1 MQINNMTSQPNNSSN
16 KYNPNFTS
24 IKSIKCEGMYKK
36 YPQFA
41 NSLVESFQ
49 KNPKAM
55 EFCKK
60 YDVDIV
66 FYAVKQMRDSVQSS
80 VHIFFDNIAKSKTR
94 KLFDKLAGKS
104 DDKIV
109 VYAWGNKYSLPHS
122 IEESTANL
130 IEAMSPERKV
140 ANGYR
145 GGFLDSNIKF
155 AEEKIQKAL
164 SEKAKI
170 VEQKAAKSAAAK
182 AAKAQYS
189 NDVSKLQNSINEL
202 INKGK

>member
-24 IKSIKCEGMYKK
+24 NKSIKSEGMYKK

-49 KNPKAM
+49 KNPKAI

-60 YDVDIV
+60 YDEDFV

-94 KLFDKLAGKS
+94 KLFDKLAG
-104 DDKIV
+104 
-109 VYAWGNKYSLPHS
+109 
-122 IEESTANL
+122 
-130 IEAMSPERKV
+130 
-140 ANGYR
+140 
-145 GGFLDSNIKF
+145 
-155 AEEKIQKAL
+155 
-164 SEKAKI
+164 
-170 VEQKAAKSAAAK
+170 
-182 AAKAQYS
+182 
-189 NDVSKLQNSINEL
+189 
-202 INKGK
+202 

>member
-24 IKSIKCEGMYKK
+24 IKSIKCKGLYKK

-49 KNPKAM
+49 KNPKAI

-66 FYAVKQMRDSVQSS
+66 FYAVEQRKHSVQSS

-104 DDKIV
+104 DDKIEL
-109 VYAWGNKYSLPHS
+109 YAWGKYSLPHA

-164 SEKAKI
+164 SGKAKI
-170 VEQKAAKSAAAK
+170 VEQKAAESAAAK
-182 AAKAQYS
+182 AAKAQYR
-189 NDVSKLQNSINEL
+189 NDVSKLQNSIKEL

>member
-49 KNPKAM
+49 KNPKAI

-104 DDKIV
+104 DDKIEL
-109 VYAWGNKYSLPHS
+109 YAWGKYSLPQA

-140 ANGYR
+140 ANGYC

-155 AEEKIQKAL
+155 AEEKNQKAL

-170 VEQKAAKSAAAK
+170 VEQKAAESAAAK
-182 AAKAQYS
+182 AAKAQYR
-189 NDVSKLQNSINEL
+189 NDVSKLQNSIKEL

>member
-1 MQINNMTSQPNNSSN
+1 MQINNITSQPNNSSN

-24 IKSIKCEGMYKK
+24 IKSIKCKGLYKK

-49 KNPKAM
+49 KNPKAI

-66 FYAVKQMRDSVQSS
+66 FYAVEQRKHSVQSS

-104 DDKIV
+104 DDKIEL
-109 VYAWGNKYSLPHS
+109 YAWGKYSLPHA

-170 VEQKAAKSAAAK
+170 VEQKAAESAAAK
-182 AAKAQYS
+182 AAKAQYR
-189 NDVSKLQNSINEL
+189 NDVSKLQNSIKEL

>member
-1 MQINNMTSQPNNSSN
+1 
-16 KYNPNFTS
+16 
-24 IKSIKCEGMYKK
+24 MYKK

-49 KNPKAM
+49 KNPKAI

-104 DDKIV
+104 DDKIE
-109 VYAWGNKYSLPHS
+109 VYAWGKKYSLPHS

-170 VEQKAAKSAAAK
+170 VEQKAAESAAAK
-182 AAKAQYS
+182 AAKAQYR
-189 NDVSKLQNSINEL
+189 NDVSKLQNSIKEL